1 MKRKICVV
9 TGTRADY
16 GLLYWLLK
24 GISADPDFQLQLIAA
39 GMHLSPEFGLTY
51 RSMENDGFSID
62 EKIEMLLSS
71 DTPAGIAKS
80 MGVGLIGFADA
91 LERLKPHI
99 MVVLG
104 DRFEI
109 FTAAAAA
116 LVARVPVAHIAGGD
130 TTEGAYD
137 ESFRHSIT
145 KMAHLHFVTN
155 KESAARVRQLGE
167 DPDHIYVVGSPGLD
181 YIKKAFLMDRHDL
194 QEKLGFR
201 LRQKNLLVTFHP
213 ATLDD
218 RSSTEQFQTLLDA
231 LETMGKDVGLILTK
245 PNADSEGR
253 ALHEMIDRFTSAHS
267 NSKAFVS
274 MGQELYLST
283 IAQVDAV
290 VGNSSSGLYEV
301 PSFRKPTVNIGD
313 RQKGRIRAS
322 SVIDC
327 EPYKEAIVSAI
338 NRAFAMDCSG
348 TINPYGDGESSS
360 RIIAVLKAIPDP
372 AQLVKKHF
380 FDLPVVL
387 PSRTVM

>member
-1 MKRKICVV
+1 MKRKICFV
-9 TGTRADY
+9 TSTRADY
-16 GLLYWLLK
+16 GLLYCLLK
-24 GISADPDFQLQLIAA
+24 DIEADLSFHLQLVAT

-51 RSMENDGFSID
+51 KAIENDGFHID

-71 DTPAGIAKS
+71 DTPVGIAKS
-80 MGVGLIGFADA
+80 MGMGLFGYADA

-109 FTAAAAA
+109 FAAAAAA
-116 LVARVPVAHIAGGD
+116 LVARIPVAHIAGGD

-155 KESAARVRQLGE
+155 RESAVRVRQLGE
-167 DPDHIYVVGSPGLD
+167 DPDHIHIVGNPGLD
-181 YIKKAFLMDRHDL
+181 YLKKVSMFDRGLL
-194 QEKLGFR
+194 QDKLGFQFR
-201 LRQKNLLVTFHP
+201 RRNLLVTFHP

-218 RSSTEQFQTLLDA
+218 RPAPIQFQALLDA
-231 LETMGKDVGLILTK
+231 LDMLGENVGFIFTK

-253 ALHEMIDRFTSAHS
+253 SLHAMIDGFVSSHA

-283 IAQVDAV
+283 VGQVDAV

-301 PSFRKPTVNIGD
+301 PSFKKPTVNIGD
-313 RQKGRIRAS
+313 RQRGRIRAS

-327 EPYKEAIVSAI
+327 EPDRDAIAAAI
-338 NRAFAMDCSG
+338 NRAFTMDCSD
-348 TINPYGDGESSS
+348 TVNPYGDGESSS
-360 RIIAVLKAIPDP
+360 RIISVLKAIPDP
-372 AQLVKKHF
+372 AALIRKHF
-380 FDLPVVL
+380 FDLPSYLVSKV
-387 PSRTVM
+387 TT